1 MEKKLSWYNSQRK
14 YKRKLNDDK
23 DENYI
28 KNSNSD
34 NNNKE
39 MERTIIIYKLTDMEE
54 KEIQQTNNC

>member
-1 MEKKLSWYNSQRK
+1 MEKKLSWYNLQRK
-14 YKRKLNDDK
+14 YKRKFNDDK

-39 MERTIIIYKLTDMEE
+39 MERIIIIYKLIDMEE
-54 KEIQQTNNC
+54 KEIQQINNC